1 MKPTVEITAANFESE
16 VLKSTTPVLVD
27 FWAPWCGPCRMLA
40 PVLDEIATE
49 QAGKLKVAK
58 VNTDEQGELA
68 TQFGIQ
74 GLPTMLFFVS
84 GKPVAQIVGAAGKK
98 TILAKVESLATAG

>member
-1 MKPTVEITAANFESE
+1 MKPTTEITAANFESE

-74 GLPTMLFFVS
+74 GLPTMLFFVG

-98 TILAKVESLATAG
+98 TILSKVESLATAG

>member
-1 MKPTVEITAANFESE
+1 MKPTVEITAANFEAE
-16 VLKSTTPVLVD
+16 VLKSASPVLVD

-49 QAGKLKVAK
+49 HAGKLKVAK
-58 VNTDEQGELA
+58 INTDEQPGLA

-74 GLPTMLFFVS
+74 GLPTMLFFAS

-98 TILAKVESLATAG
+98 TILGQLESLSVAG

>member
-1 MKPTVEITAANFESE
+1 MKPTLEITGANFAAE
-16 VLKSTTPVLVD
+16 VLQSSQPVLVD

-49 QAGKLKVAK
+49 QTGKLKVAK
-58 VNTDEQGELA
+58 VNTDEQPDLA
-68 TQFGIQ
+68 QQFGIT
-74 GLPTMLFFVS
+74 GLPTMLFFVG

-98 TILAKVESLATAG
+98 TILAKFESFTVAA